1 MAERKRKILAA
12 PLGND
17 VHVAGIL
24 SFLRLADEQGYETAF
39 LGPAT
44 GVTGVIDAAQEYRP
58 DILALSYRLTPEVV
72 GDLVQEMRQALM
84 EVGMGDLPLVFGG
97 TPPVVRAAQE
107 TGCFVRA
114 FSGLEPVEEV
124 IAWLQGRDVD
134 EVAVRYPDSLLQR
147 IAGKRPYP
155 LLRHHFGL
163 PSLNDTIS
171 GIKQISEAKVL
182 DVISIGPDQNAQAS
196 FFRPDEMD
204 ASQSGAGGV
213 PVRKPD
219 DLRALYAASR
229 TGNFPL
235 LRIYAGTRDLLSWAK
250 MAQETLR
257 NAWAAVPL
265 CWYSELDGRSNRPLL
280 AAMQENLQIIRWHA
294 EQGIP
299 VEVNEAHH
307 WSLRESSDTVAVA
320 MAYLAAYNAKAQGV
334 RNYIA
339 QYMFNTPNGIWYDQ
353 DLAKML
359 AKQQLIH
366 SLHDV
371 HFQSFTQVRTGLASL
386 SPNLNQ
392 AKGQLASSIH
402 LALSLRPDI
411 VHVVGFSEADHVAKA
426 SDVIESCEIISGVLQ
441 NTRSGL
447 PDAASDPAVQR
458 RKQQLLDEAGVLL
471 GAIRRLGQG
480 MAADP
485 FASPEVLTLA
495 IQMGLLDAP
504 HLRGNR
510 AAKGQMVTC
519 LVDGA
524 CVSVNPDTG
533 SAIDESDRLA
543 LLAKSDVRA

>member
-1 MAERKRKILAA
+1 MAERKRKVLAA

-24 SFLRLADEQGYETAF
+24 SFLRLAEEQGYDTAF
-39 LGPAT
+39 LGPAV
-44 GVTGVIDAAQEYRP
+44 GVSGIMDAAMEYRP
-58 DILALSYRLTPEVV
+58 DVLALSYRLTPEVV
-72 GDLVQEMRQALM
+72 GDLVQELRQALQ
-84 EVGMGDLPLVFGG
+84 EAGMGELPLIFGG
-97 TPPVVRAAQE
+97 TPPVARAAAA
-107 TGCFVRA
+107 TGQFVRT
-114 FSGLEPVEEV
+114 FSGLEPVDEV
-124 IAWLQGRDVD
+124 IAWLQGRDVG
-134 EVAVRYPDSLLQR
+134 EANVRYPDNLLQR
-147 IAGKRPYP
+147 IAGKKPYP

-163 PSLNDTIS
+163 PSLADTLS
-171 GIKQISEAKVL
+171 GIREIAEAKVL

-196 FFRPDEMD
+196 FFRPEEMD
-204 ASQSGAGGV
+204 ATQSGAGGV
-213 PVRKPD
+213 PVRTAD

-235 LRIYAGTRDLLSWAK
+235 LRVYAGTRDLLSWAR
-250 MAQETLR
+250 MSQETLH

-299 VEVNEAHH
+299 VEVNESHH
-307 WSLRESSDTVAVA
+307 WSLRESSDVIAVV

-334 RNYIA
+334 QHYIA

-366 SLHDV
+366 SLHDGN
-371 HFQSFTQVRTGLASL
+371 FQSFTQVRTGLASL
-386 SPNLNQ
+386 SANLNQ

-411 VHVVGFSEADHVAKA
+411 VHVVGFSEADHAAKA

-441 NTRSGL
+441 NTLSGL
-447 PDAASDPAVQR
+447 PDATRDPAVER
-458 RKQQLLDEAGVLL
+458 RKQQLLDEASVLL
-471 GAIRRLGQG
+471 TAIRRLGQG

-495 IQMGLLDAP
+495 IKSGLLDAP
-504 HLRGNR
+504 HLRGNP
-510 AAKGQMVTC
+510 AARGQLVTR

-524 CVSVNPDTG
+524 CVAVDPDTG
-533 SAIDESDRLA
+533 LPIDESRRLA
-543 LLAKSDVRA
+543 LLAKDNAHA